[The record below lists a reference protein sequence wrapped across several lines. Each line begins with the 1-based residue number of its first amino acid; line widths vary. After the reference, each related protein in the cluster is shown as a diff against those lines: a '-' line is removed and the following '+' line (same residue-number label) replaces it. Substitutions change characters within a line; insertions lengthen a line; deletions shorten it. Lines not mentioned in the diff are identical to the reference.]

1 VLVTDAATA
10 GPRLVE
16 RFQPMTDLEVQLVTM
31 DTPGWEQHLRG
42 RGPTEG
48 ILLQLDHQRWAECVR
63 ALTVARIHPGP
74 VVLVAE
80 DDGEPE
86 TDGEEGEGAEV
97 LLATSEG
104 SVLALVVPDQR
115 RSLKRSDP
123 ASSRF
128 LSTLRVS
135 NQPRVCEADAW
146 QAIDLARYNPIGRR
160 PGRREP
166 LTVGSGSLDRVVAEV
181 EAQADLPRF
190 VELPPE
196 AADGSISRS
205 VLQLAALGVPVRFLE
220 EPPELPGVSHRVQ
233 DVLARSHALDLSDP
247 WTQELTSVGLR
258 RAAIADH
265 GRISGAGTRSV
276 DRLEAGGLAPQ
287 GDPASP
293 AYRVPVTVLL
303 ASKRPELIGAAV
315 ERVALQDHRPLELV
329 VATHGFDPGL
339 VPRPDPELPM
349 TVLPVPEAALLGE
362 VLNVATAAASGAVLV
377 KMDDDDHYGP
387 SHVTDLLVALRF
399 SGASVVGKAAEHIY
413 LGALDVTV
421 RRKRASERFG
431 GRVAGGAIGCHRAV
445 LADIGGWAP
454 VPRAVDSRLLAAVEL
469 AGGSVY
475 QTHGFGFVLNR
486 HGQRHTYPTGDSNY
500 LRRLVAQRVGLD
512 LPFAGIFDAAEPHR
526 AS

>member
-1 VLVTDAATA
+1 MLVTDAATA
-10 GPRLVE
+10 GPRLVA
-16 RFQPMTDLEVQLVTM
+16 RFQPMSRLEVQLVTL

-42 RGPTEG
+42 RGPAEG
-48 ILLQLDHQRWAECVR
+48 ILLRFDRERWTACVR
-63 ALTVARIHPGP
+63 ALTVARLHPGP

-80 DDGEPE
+80 EGGEPE
-86 TDGEEGEGAEV
+86 TDGEDREGVEV
-97 LLATSEG
+97 LLATPDG
-104 SVLALVVPDQR
+104 PVPALVVPDQR

-135 NQPRVCEADAW
+135 DQPRARDAEAW
-146 QAIDLARYNPIGRR
+146 QAIDLVRYNPMGRR
-160 PGRREP
+160 PGRRGPVTVEP
-166 LTVGSGSLDRVVAEV
+166 GSLDRAVAEV
-181 EAQADLPRF
+181 EGDADLPRF
-190 VELPPE
+190 VELSSG
-196 AADGSISRS
+196 AADGSVSRS
-205 VLQLAALGVPVRFLE
+205 VLQLAALGVPVRFRE
-220 EPPELPGVSHRVQ
+220 DVPALPGVSRRVQ
-233 DVLARSHALDLSDP
+233 DVLARSSALDLSDP

-265 GRISGAGTRSV
+265 GTVPGAGTRSA
-276 DRLEAGGLAPQ
+276 DPPEASELATQ

-303 ASKRPELIGAAV
+303 ASMRPELIGAAV
-315 ERVALQDHRPLELV
+315 ERVAYQDHRPLELV
-329 VATHGFDPGL
+329 VAAHGFDPSL

-349 TVLPVPEAALLGE
+349 TVLPVPEAAPLGE
-362 VLNVATAAASGAVLV
+362 VLNVATAAASGAVVV
-377 KMDDDDHYGP
+377 KMDDDDLYGP
-387 SHVTDLLVALRF
+387 SHVTDLLLALRF

-421 RRKRASERFG
+421 RRRLASERFG
-431 GRVAGGAIGCHRAV
+431 GRVAGGAIACHRAV

-469 AGGSVY
+469 TGGSVY

-486 HGQRHTYPTGDSNY
+486 HGRRHTYATDDSRY

-512 LPFAGIFDAAEPHR
+512 LPFAGIVDAPESRH